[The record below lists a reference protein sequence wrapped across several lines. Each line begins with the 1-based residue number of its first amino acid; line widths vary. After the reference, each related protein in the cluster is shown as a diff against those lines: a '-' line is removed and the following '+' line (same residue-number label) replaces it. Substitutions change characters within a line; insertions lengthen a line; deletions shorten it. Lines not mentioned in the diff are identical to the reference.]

1 MIYINRLTLFFLLR
15 CQLLTKINKREDFS
29 TQWRRFLCANTKG
42 ITFAAEIKD
51 RVLESCKESSDKKIV

>member
-1 MIYINRLTLFFLLR
+1 MIYINRLTFFFLYR

-29 TQWRRFLCANTKG
+29 TQRRRFLCANTKG

-51 RVLESCKESSDKKIV
+51 KVLESCKESSGKKIV